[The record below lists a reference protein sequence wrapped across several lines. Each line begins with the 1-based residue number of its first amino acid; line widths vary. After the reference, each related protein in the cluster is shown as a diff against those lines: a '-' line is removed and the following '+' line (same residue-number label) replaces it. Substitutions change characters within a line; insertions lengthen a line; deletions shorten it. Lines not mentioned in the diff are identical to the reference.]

1 MHKYTKLY
9 ALTVTHKDTAYKFD
23 VNMLLKFSN
32 DIFNFRFV
40 DSGLESIFSC
50 FKIKPQIVINFL
62 KVLG

>member
-23 VNMLLKFSN
+23 VNMPLKFSN

-40 DSGLESIFSC
+40 DTGLENVFSC
-50 FKIKPQIVINFL
+50 NKINSQIVIHF
-62 KVLG
+62 KVY